1 MRRKEQRVGGVGSR
15 VPFSNFASRLS
26 IKSPSLD
33 NHTSH
38 TSLEEPG
45 NYSSS
50 EKRKLRI
57 KRSDSLFSRV
67 RRPRDHDSFEPSS
80 PRGRTSTFYTE
91 DEKGVDVTTVF
102 VRPVQEMDALNLNK
116 KSSYEMVQLLGQE
129 IDQLNNMVMPMSTG
143 AASVNMMVS

>member
-15 VPFSNFASRLS
+15 VPFSNLASRLS

-33 NHTSH
+33 NQ
-38 TSLEEPG
+38 TSLEETG
-45 NYSSS
+45 NYSLSD
-50 EKRKLRI
+50 KRKQKI
-57 KRSDSLFSRV
+57 KRAATLVSRV
-67 RRPRDHDSFEPSS
+67 RRPRELDSFEPGS

-116 KSSYEMVQLLGQE
+116 KSSYEMVQLLGKE